1 MQQHRALILR
11 SNRFLASSL
20 FDEGLI
26 SNGNLNAANE
36 MFMGAIQSHELLKT
50 TSLLSILISELK
62 VLDEAKLLDHLFEQ
76 HSLGI
81 IDLNYIELSSLPIAD
96 LDMSLCRASLSLP
109 FDKVDGIYMVATCYY
124 MSTPVVKH
132 WEALL
137 NGKIIWYATSMASMH
152 QSLERLE
159 SFLTAKQVTQE

>member
-81 IDLNYIELSSLPIAD
+81 IDLNYIELSSL
-96 LDMSLCRASLSLP
+96 SLP